1 MSKNVLQNVISIYIY
16 MNNLDKCN
24 VFYLIV
30 FNCIRDFFDNIL
42 FTFDSLV

>member
-30 FNCIRDFFDNIL
+30 FNCDFFDNIL